1 MSQTPSEELMASLT
15 PGIPLMAQVGF
26 LGRVLG
32 GTRGQWGVND
42 GVLSAFVYFLFEVSK
57 FMI

>member
-1 MSQTPSEELMASLT
+1 
-15 PGIPLMAQVGF
+15 MAQVGF

-32 GTRGQWGVND
+32 GTRDQWGVND
-42 GVLSAFVYFLFEVSK
+42 GVLSAFVYFLFRVSK